1 MVKLDEETR
10 KALLLFN
17 RRAEAAESE
26 AVEDK
31 RLAKAA
37 KAKDDAARALKKAQD
52 AGAEADV
59 IAEADT
65 AYRLALKTWQD
76 LRDGVE
82 PEKPT
87 NESEE
92 PPNESEEPA
101 KDSEEP
107 ANESEDPAN
116 ESEDPA
122 NESSESTESNDDKQS
137 SDSE

>member
-65 AYRLALKTWQD
+65 AYRAALKTLQD

-82 PEKPT
+82 PEEP
-87 NESEE
+87 EE
-92 PPNESEEPA
+92 P
-101 KDSEEP
+101 EEP
-107 ANESEDPAN
+107 ANESE
-116 ESEDPA
+116 EPA

>member
-17 RRAEAAESE
+17 RRAEAAKSE

-65 AYRLALKTWQD
+65 AYRAALKTWQD

-82 PEKPT
+82 PE
-87 NESEE
+87 E
-92 PPNESEEPA
+92 PEEPA
-101 KDSEEP
+101 NESEEP
-107 ANESEDPAN
+107 ANESEEPAN
-116 ESEDPA
+116 ESEEPA

>member
-31 RLAKAA
+31 RLEKAA

-65 AYRLALKTWQD
+65 AYRAALKTWQD

-82 PEKPT
+82 PEEP
-87 NESEE
+87 EE
-92 PPNESEEPA
+92 PEEPA
-101 KDSEEP
+101 NESEEP
-107 ANESEDPAN
+107 ANESE
-116 ESEDPA
+116 EPA

>member
-37 KAKDDAARALKKAQD
+37 KAKDDAAGALKKAQD

-65 AYRLALKTWQD
+65 AYRAALKTWQD

-82 PEKPT
+82 PE
-87 NESEE
+87 
-92 PPNESEEPA
+92 EPA
-101 KDSEEP
+101 NESEEP
-107 ANESEDPAN
+107 ANESEEPAN
-116 ESEDPA
+116 ESEEPA
-122 NESSESTESNDDKQS
+122 NESNDDKQS

>member
-31 RLAKAA
+31 RLAKTA

-52 AGAEADV
+52 AGAEAGV

-65 AYRLALKTWQD
+65 AYRAALKTWQD

-82 PEKPT
+82 PE
-87 NESEE
+87 E
-92 PPNESEEPA
+92 P
-101 KDSEEP
+101 EEP
-107 ANESEDPAN
+107 ANESE
-116 ESEDPA
+116 EPA

>member
-65 AYRLALKTWQD
+65 AYRAALKTWQD

-82 PEKPT
+82 PE
-87 NESEE
+87 E
-92 PPNESEEPA
+92 PEEPA
-101 KDSEEP
+101 NESEEP
-107 ANESEDPAN
+107 ANESEEPAN
-116 ESEDPA
+116 ELEEPA